1 MDGWM
6 DALGFLPPSAVISCY
21 CLRFPADSEVEGR
34 RGAKEQGIDG
44 KRKRMREGD
53 REKEG
58 ERERLIRSDL
68 ISDSRNRMMVLF
80 LFLPP
85 SLPSISLSLFSFSAL
100 ESDARQD
107 GGQLLLPSLA
117 YNSTASTLLLLYYL
131 LVSFRSGS
139 SGPKHSI
146 NQPEPFP
153 IASC

>member
-1 MDGWM
+1 
-6 DALGFLPPSAVISCY
+6 
-21 CLRFPADSEVEGR
+21 
-34 RGAKEQGIDG
+34 
-44 KRKRMREGD
+44 
-53 REKEG
+53 
-58 ERERLIRSDL
+58 
-68 ISDSRNRMMVLF
+68 MVLF

-107 GGQLLLPSLA
+107 GGQRLLPSLA

-139 SGPKHSI
+139 SGPKQSI